1 LLYNDIVDAEIFLK
15 ALVAWDEFWA
25 TIRLGWGLLEDPRC
39 LPAERLQKWLRKPAL
54 IYGED
59 AKTWLS
65 ILIAKGIWD
74 GLRENY
80 PGYPIWP
87 TSFQIPIDSS
97 STESLR
103 RVKRDLAMYPRKTPQ
118 DHTLLFQ
125 ALCST
130 QVSMPEL
137 AAAINLDELPKEV
150 KTEIEEE
157 SKESLEQLRKEI
169 SKEVEGG
176 IHMPTKLGA
185 AYLLAHRSVDWLGL
199 REPPLPQDWWIYAF
213 FGGKV
218 HPLWPYPN
226 PLKEIREEFREEYG
240 YFKEFRESIEK
251 TPTGGQKPP
260 EIEVKGLLLGNEEGE
275 FEKKYESFEFNP
287 NHPLR
292 KLIHT
297 VKFGKVEWVEKIKR
311 DEQVKAC
318 FENREDVE
326 ELLIQEMR
334 GDAEII
340 TELRYL
346 LEAKGRER
354 FPEFFRKRAD
364 RVYRRLHECFRRRG
378 YRMPTPPEGWRKR
391 CQEQIFL
398 LLKSRN

>member
-1 LLYNDIVDAEIFLK
+1 MLYNDIVDAEIFLK

-25 TIRLGWGLLEDPRC
+25 TIRLGWRLLEDPRR
-39 LPAERLQKWLRKPAL
+39 LPTERLQKWLRKPAL

-59 AKTWLS
+59 ARTWLS
-65 ILIAKGIWD
+65 IWIAKGIWD
-74 GLRENY
+74 GLGENY
-80 PGYPIWP
+80 PGYPVWQ
-87 TSFQIPIDSS
+87 TSFQIPIDSL
-97 STESLR
+97 STKQLR
-103 RVKRDLAMYPRKTPQ
+103 RIERDLAMYPRKTPQ
-118 DHTLLFQ
+118 DHSLFFQ

-137 AAAINLDELPKEV
+137 AADINLDELPKEA

-157 SKESLEQLRKEI
+157 SKESLGQLRKEI
-169 SKEVEGG
+169 SKELEGG

-199 REPPLPQDWWIYAF
+199 IEPPLPQDWWIYAF

-218 HPLWPYPN
+218 HPIWPHPN
-226 PLKEIREEFREEYG
+226 PPEEIREEYR
-240 YFKEFRESIEK
+240 YFSEFRESIEK
-251 TPTGGQKPP
+251 APTGGQKLS
-260 EIEVKGLLLGNEEGE
+260 EIEAQGLLLGNEEGE
-275 FEKKYESFEFNP
+275 FERKYESFEFNL
-287 NHPLR
+287 NHPLH
-292 KLIHT
+292 KVIHV

-311 DEQVKAC
+311 DEQIKAC
-318 FENREDVE
+318 FENRENVE

-334 GDAEII
+334 EDAEII

-364 RVYRRLHECFRRRG
+364 RVYRRVCEHFRRRG
-378 YRMPTPPEGWRKR
+378 YRMPTPPKGWRRR
-391 CQEQIFL
+391 CQEEIL
-398 LLKSRN
+398 SIIKVKKLTL